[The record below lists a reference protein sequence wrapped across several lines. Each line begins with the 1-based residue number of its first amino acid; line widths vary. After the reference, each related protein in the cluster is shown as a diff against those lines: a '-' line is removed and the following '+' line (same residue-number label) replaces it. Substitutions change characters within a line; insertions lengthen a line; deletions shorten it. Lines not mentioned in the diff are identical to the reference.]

1 MMDCDAYSEPLN
13 AMLDGAL
20 PTEEMAAL
28 TSHLAACPDCA
39 RHLAELAKLRA
50 ALQDAVPEE
59 AVAPEFYAKIAGLLD
74 REAAAAQKFTAPVI
88 TFKQRPSRRN
98 AGWLA
103 AWGAIAAMLVILI
116 MPHHDAS
123 RDLMS
128 VRDAAL
134 RSNMS
139 QSVAANM
146 PGPMV
151 AGFELVASRSDIVA
165 GHRARVFAYTR
176 AGQTV
181 TLCVWA
187 ANGEPAH
194 GVRDAVYQGMAIR
207 YWNDGKQEYWAAT
220 PGATATLDS
229 FVATLRT

>member
-1 MMDCDAYSEPLN
+1 MDCDAYSEPLN

-20 PTEEMAAL
+20 PAGEMATLA
-28 TSHLAACPDCA
+28 SHLAACPDCA
-39 RHLAELAKLRA
+39 RHLAELADLRA
-50 ALQDAVPEE
+50 ALQDVVPEE

-74 REAAAAQKFTAPVI
+74 REAAVIKPEFTAPVI
-88 TFKQRPSRRN
+88 PFRQRPLRRN
-98 AGWLA
+98 AGWIG
-103 AWGAIAAMLVILI
+103 AWGAIAAMLVILL

-134 RSNMS
+134 RTNMP
-139 QSVAANM
+139 QRVAANM

-151 AGFELVASRSDIVA
+151 AGFNLTASRSDIVA
-165 GHRARVFAYTR
+165 GHPTRVFAYTR

-181 TLCVWA
+181 TLCIWA
-187 ANGEPAH
+187 ANGEAAH
-194 GVRDAVYQGMAIR
+194 GLRNAVYQSMAIR

-220 PGATATLDS
+220 SGPTATLDS
-229 FVATLRT
+229 FVTALRT